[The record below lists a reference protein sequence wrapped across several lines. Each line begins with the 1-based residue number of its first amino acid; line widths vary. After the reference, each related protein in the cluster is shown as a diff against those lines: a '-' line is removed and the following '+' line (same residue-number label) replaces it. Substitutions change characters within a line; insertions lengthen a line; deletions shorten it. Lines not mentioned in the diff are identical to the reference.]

1 MLTSTFRL
9 VFCLFLFLEGYLSRV
24 FKGLITDR
32 SERVLAS
39 SFFRLAFCLFLF
51 LAFRKLITVGVGAC

>member
-1 MLTSTFRL
+1 MLTSTFCL

-32 SERVLAS
+32 SEGVLAS
-39 SFFRLAFCLFLF
+39 SFFPFSFLLVF
-51 LAFRKLITVGVGAC
+51 VFRGLLTESF